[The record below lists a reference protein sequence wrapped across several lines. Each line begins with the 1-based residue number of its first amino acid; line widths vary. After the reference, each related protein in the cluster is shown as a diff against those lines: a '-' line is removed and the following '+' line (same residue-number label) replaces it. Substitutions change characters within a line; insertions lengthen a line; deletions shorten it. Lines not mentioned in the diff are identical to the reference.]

1 MPLGHP
7 AALPAGLGFRQD
19 AVTKK
24 AATREDGCESYCLL
38 VGEEG
43 FEPSPD
49 RIRIC
54 FFDFVNLC
62 GWMVI

>member
-1 MPLGHP
+1 
-7 AALPAGLGFRQD
+7 
-19 AVTKK
+19 
-24 AATREDGCESYCLL
+24 LL